1 MPLERSA
8 ACSARFAHTT
18 NPVHIRPHARPALA
32 LQPRAAHAEGMTKAN
47 SSAAISTDPSG
58 AAGGDW
64 RSAGSKEKKAK
75 GGSAQVI
82 LTLVAQTAPAL
93 AQAGMIWY
101 VVGQGRWMLLLLL
114 LPSLTGTLAMVL
126 LSLLRMHRR
135 SSSTPPAGAQLKYGT
150 VSDRAS
156 LSTTTE
162 NETLQD
168 LAQLA
173 SNPGPQLESRLLGS
187 RRSGSQG
194 LPWQGIVHAWLAAS
208 GRSAPAVIGIRPDRG
223 PLVIDLPRDG
233 PHALV
238 AGTTGSGKSV
248 FLQTWCLALAASQPP
263 DRLNLVL
270 LDFKGGAGFGLLAR
284 LPHTV
289 GCVTNLD
296 LDRAVRALNGL
307 QRELERRQ
315 RLVAR
320 AGVEDTARMADPPA
334 RLVVIIDE
342 FQALRQLLPDYL
354 DRLTSLASQGRSLGM
369 NLVACTQQTMGQV
382 SAQMRANMNLGIC
395 LRVRDPLQSRE
406 LLGSSC
412 ATAIDPACPGLG
424 FLEQGRGPQAFRTC
438 PSADPQALVGE
449 IVKASRFCGSRPPAP
464 LFSPPLPEH
473 DPACGQV
480 LWQSGRPQIPLGH
493 MDDGV
498 LLHLYRLPL
507 NGHTALIG
515 PRGRGKSTLLAL
527 LARSLLTLMKPGARP
542 EPSFDLRITR
552 RTGHGYSSRDF
563 PGPVP
568 SPPQGRQDGSRALV
582 WILDDAQ
589 DLLDPLCRDPL
600 APLLQEALGQEGT
613 TVILAVDTASA
624 LHRPERFS
632 RRLVFPCGE
641 RGADLAAGIP
651 ADQLATLPTRA
662 SAIPGRCLVLEA
674 GLAIPLQVFSLAVKQ
689 MNP

>member
-1 MPLERSA
+1 
-8 ACSARFAHTT
+8 
-18 NPVHIRPHARPALA
+18 
-32 LQPRAAHAEGMTKAN
+32 MTKAP
-47 SSAAISTDPSG
+47 SLTAAPPEGVRVGPETLNETENDHPHP
-58 AAGGDW
+58 AN
-64 RSAGSKEKKAK
+64 K
-75 GGSAQVI
+75 GRTQVF

-101 VVGQGRWMLLLLL
+101 VVAQGRWMLLLFL

-126 LSLLRMHRR
+126 LSLLRAHRQPPSASPAR
-135 SSSTPPAGAQLKYGT
+135 AQVEYNTASGRAFPST
-150 VSDRAS
+150 
-156 LSTTTE
+156 STEDQIRQEMT
-162 NETLQD
+162 
-168 LAQLA
+168 QLA
-173 SNPGPQLESRLLGS
+173 SYPGPQLESRLLGS
-187 RRSGSQG
+187 GASGAHGQ
-194 LPWQGIVHAWLAAS
+194 LWQSIVHTWLAAS
-208 GRSAPAVIGIRPDRG
+208 GSTAPAVIGIRPDHS
-223 PLVIDLPRDG
+223 PLVIDLPSDG

-320 AGVEDTARMADPPA
+320 AGVENTALMADPPA
-334 RLVVIIDE
+334 RLVVVIDE

-369 NLVACTQQTMGQV
+369 NLVVCTQQTMGQV

-412 ATAIDPACPGLG
+412 ATAIDPACPGQG
-424 FLEQGRGPQAFRTC
+424 FLERGRGPQAFRTC
-438 PSADPQALVGE
+438 PAADPQAL
-449 IVKASRFCGSRPPAP
+449 IDQIIKASLFCGSRPPAP

-473 DPACGQV
+473 DPAYGQI
-480 LWQSGRPQIPLGH
+480 LWQSGWPLIPLGRI
-493 MDDGV
+493 DDGV

-507 NGHTALIG
+507 KGHTALIG
-515 PRGRGKSTLLAL
+515 TRGRGKSNLLAL
-527 LARSLLTLMKPGARP
+527 LARSLLPLMKPEARP
-542 EPSFDLRITR
+542 ESSFDLRITR

-563 PGPVP
+563 AGPVP
-568 SPPQGRQDGSRALV
+568 APPHSRQNSKRRLV

-589 DLLDPLCRDPL
+589 DLLDPLSRDPL

-613 TVILAVDTASA
+613 SVVLAVDTTSA
-624 LHRPERFS
+624 LRRPERFS

>member
-1 MPLERSA
+1 MTKVHSLA
-8 ACSARFAHTT
+8 SAR
-18 NPVHIRPHARPALA
+18 P
-32 LQPRAAHAEGMTKAN
+32 
-47 SSAAISTDPSG
+47 SSAAVG
-58 AAGGDW
+58 HG
-64 RSAGSKEKKAK
+64 SANDAEYDHPRYANK
-75 GGSAQVI
+75 GRAQVI
-82 LTLVAQTAPAL
+82 LTVVAQTAPAL

-135 SSSTPPAGAQLKYGT
+135 SSSAPPAGAQSAYGT

-156 LSTTTE
+156 LSMTTE

-168 LAQLA
+168 LAGLA
-173 SNPGPQLESRLLGS
+173 SDPCPQLESRLLESGP
-187 RRSGSQG
+187 SGSQG
-194 LPWQGIVHAWLAAS
+194 LPWQGIVRAWLAAS
-208 GRSAPAVIGIRPDRG
+208 GTSAPAVIGIRPDHG

-334 RLVVIIDE
+334 RLVVVIDE

-424 FLEQGRGPQAFRTC
+424 FLEQGRGLQAFRTC
-438 PSADPQALVGE
+438 PAADPQVLVGQ

-473 DPACGQV
+473 DPACGQI
-480 LWQSGRPQIPLGH
+480 LWRSGQPQIPLGH

-507 NGHTALIG
+507 SGHTALIG
-515 PRGRGKSTLLAL
+515 PPGRGKSTLLAL

-552 RTGHGYSSRDF
+552 RTGHGYRSRDF
-563 PGPVP
+563 PATVP
-568 SPPQGRQDGSRALV
+568 PPPHGRQDGSRALV

-589 DLLDPLCRDPL
+589 DLLDPLCQDPL
-600 APLLQEALGQEGT
+600 ASLLQEALGQEAT

-624 LHRPERFS
+624 LRRPERFS

-641 RGADLAAGIP
+641 RGADLAASIP

-689 MNP
+689 MDP

>member
-1 MPLERSA
+1 MTNAHSLANTLSA
-8 ACSARFAHTT
+8 SATIGSQTSIETENDH
-18 NPVHIRPHARPALA
+18 PRPANKS
-32 LQPRAAHAEGMTKAN
+32 R
-47 SSAAISTDPSG
+47 
-58 AAGGDW
+58 
-64 RSAGSKEKKAK
+64 
-75 GGSAQVI
+75 AQVI

-126 LSLLRMHRR
+126 LSLLRAHYRPP
-135 SSSTPPAGAQLKYGT
+135 SSPPARPQREYGT
-150 VSDRAS
+150 APNCAA
-156 LSTTTE
+156 LSTNTVDKTR
-162 NETLQD
+162 QD
-168 LAQLA
+168 LAELA
-173 SNPGPQLESRLLGS
+173 SEPGPQLESRLSESATS
-187 RRSGSQG
+187 RAHG
-194 LPWQGIVHAWLAAS
+194 LLWQGIVHAWLAAT
-208 GRSAPAVIGIRPDRG
+208 RTTAPAVIGICPEHN
-223 PLVIDLPRDG
+223 PLIIDLPRDG

-248 FLQTWCLALAASQPP
+248 FLQTWCLSLAASQPP

-270 LDFKGGAGFGLLAR
+270 LDFKGGAGFSLLAR

-315 RLVAR
+315 RLVSA
-320 AGVEDTARMADPPA
+320 AGVADTSLMADPPA
-334 RLVVIIDE
+334 RLVVVIDE

-354 DRLTSLASQGRSLGM
+354 GKLTSLASQGRSLGM

-412 ATAIDPACPGLG
+412 ATAITPACPGLG
-424 FLEQGRGPQAFRTC
+424 FLDRGQGPQAFRTC
-438 PSADPQALVGE
+438 PADDPQALVE
-449 IVKASRFCGSRPPAP
+449 QIIKASRFCGSRPPAP
-464 LFSPPLPEH
+464 LFSTPLPEN
-473 DPACGQV
+473 DPACGHV
-480 LWQSGRPQIPLGH
+480 LWQSGRPLMPLGH
-493 MDDGV
+493 IDDGV
-498 LLHLYRLPL
+498 LLHIYRLPIK
-507 NGHTALIG
+507 GHTALIG

-527 LARSLLTLMKPGARP
+527 LARSLVALMKPGAQPRP
-542 EPSFDLRITR
+542 NFDLRITR
-552 RTGHGYSSRDF
+552 RTGHDYSSRDF
-563 PGPVP
+563 PGSVP
-568 SPPQGRQDGSRALV
+568 APPQSRQDGRRGLV

-589 DLLDPLCRDPL
+589 DLLDPLCQDPL
-600 APLLQEALGQEGT
+600 APLLQEALEQEDAA
-613 TVILAVDTASA
+613 VILAVDTASA
-624 LHRPERFS
+624 LRRTERFS

-689 MNP
+689 MDP

>member
-1 MPLERSA
+1 MTKVHSLA
-8 ACSARFAHTT
+8 SAR
-18 NPVHIRPHARPALA
+18 P
-32 LQPRAAHAEGMTKAN
+32 
-47 SSAAISTDPSG
+47 SSAAVG
-58 AAGGDW
+58 H
-64 RSAGSKEKKAK
+64 
-75 GGSAQVI
+75 GSANDAEYDHPRYANKGRAPVI
-82 LTLVAQTAPAL
+82 LTVVAQTAPAL

-135 SSSTPPAGAQLKYGT
+135 SSSAPPAGAQSAYGT

-156 LSTTTE
+156 LSMTTE

-168 LAQLA
+168 LAGLA
-173 SNPGPQLESRLLGS
+173 SDPGPQLESRLLESGP
-187 RRSGSQG
+187 SGSQG
-194 LPWQGIVHAWLAAS
+194 LPWQGIVRAWLAAS
-208 GRSAPAVIGIRPDRG
+208 GTSAPAVIGIRPDHG

-334 RLVVIIDE
+334 RLVVVIDE

-438 PSADPQALVGE
+438 PAADPQALVGQ

-552 RTGHGYSSRDF
+552 LTGHGYSSRDF

-568 SPPQGRQDGSRALV
+568 SPPQGHRDSSRALV

-613 TVILAVDTASA
+613 SVILAVETASA
-624 LHRPERFS
+624 LRRPERFS

-651 ADQLATLPTRA
+651 SDQLATLPTRA

>member
-1 MPLERSA
+1 
-8 ACSARFAHTT
+8 
-18 NPVHIRPHARPALA
+18 
-32 LQPRAAHAEGMTKAN
+32 MTKAP
-47 SSAAISTDPSG
+47 SLTAAPP
-58 AAGGDW
+58 AGVKVGPETLNETENDHPHP
-64 RSAGSKEKKAK
+64 ANK
-75 GGSAQVI
+75 GRTQVF

-101 VVGQGRWMLLLLL
+101 VVAQGRWMLLLFL

-126 LSLLRMHRR
+126 LSLLRAHRQ
-135 SSSTPPAGAQLKYGT
+135 PPSASPARAQVEYNTASG
-150 VSDRAS
+150 RAFP
-156 LSTTTE
+156 STTTE
-162 NETLQD
+162 DQIRQEMT
-168 LAQLA
+168 QLA
-173 SNPGPQLESRLLGS
+173 SYPGPQLESRLLGS
-187 RRSGSQG
+187 GASGAHGQ
-194 LPWQGIVHAWLAAS
+194 LWQSIVHTWLAAS
-208 GRSAPAVIGIRPDRG
+208 GSTAPAVIGIRPDHS
-223 PLVIDLPRDG
+223 PLVIDLPSDG

-315 RLVAR
+315 RLVAG
-320 AGVEDTARMADPPA
+320 AGVENTALMADPPA
-334 RLVVIIDE
+334 RLVVVIDE

-412 ATAIDPACPGLG
+412 ATAIDPACPGQG
-424 FLEQGRGPQAFRTC
+424 FLERGRGPQAFRTC
-438 PSADPQALVGE
+438 PAADPQAL
-449 IVKASRFCGSRPPAP
+449 IDQIIKASRFCGSRPPAP

-473 DPACGQV
+473 DPAYGQI
-480 LWQSGRPQIPLGH
+480 LWQSGWPLIPLGRI
-493 MDDGV
+493 DDGV

-507 NGHTALIG
+507 KGHTALIG
-515 PRGRGKSTLLAL
+515 TRGRGKSNLLAL
-527 LARSLLTLMKPGARP
+527 LARSLLPLMKPEARP
-542 EPSFDLRITR
+542 ESSFDLRITR

-563 PGPVP
+563 AGPVP
-568 SPPQGRQDGSRALV
+568 APPHSRQNSKRRLV

-589 DLLDPLCRDPL
+589 DLLDPLSRDPL

-613 TVILAVDTASA
+613 SVVLAVDTTSA
-624 LHRPERFS
+624 LRRLERFS

-651 ADQLATLPTRA
+651 ADQLATLSSRA
-662 SAIPGRCLVLEA
+662 GTIPGRCLVLEA

-689 MNP
+689 TDP

>member
-1 MPLERSA
+1 MIKALPSATTVTSSGAVGPGPSTETGDDKPRSA
-8 ACSARFAHTT
+8 
-18 NPVHIRPHARPALA
+18 NK
-32 LQPRAAHAEGMTKAN
+32 G
-47 SSAAISTDPSG
+47 
-58 AAGGDW
+58 
-64 RSAGSKEKKAK
+64 RS
-75 GGSAQVI
+75 QVI

-114 LPSLTGTLAMVL
+114 IPSLTGTLAMVL
-126 LSLLRMHRR
+126 LNLLRAHRQP
-135 SSSTPPAGAQLKYGT
+135 SLAPPASAQLAYSPA
-150 VSDRAS
+150 SDRAS
-156 LSTTTE
+156 PSTTTE
-162 NETLQD
+162 DQTRQD
-168 LAQLA
+168 LAELA
-173 SNPGPQLESRLLGS
+173 ADPGLQLESRLS
-187 RRSGSQG
+187 RSGASEAHGQ
-194 LPWQGIVHAWLAAS
+194 LWQGIVHAWLAAS
-208 GRSAPAVIGIRPDRG
+208 GSTAPAVIGIRPDHS

-320 AGVEDTARMADPPA
+320 AGVEDTALMPDPPA
-334 RLVVIIDE
+334 RLVVVIDE

-424 FLEQGRGPQAFRTC
+424 FLEEGRGPQAFRTC
-438 PSADPQALVGE
+438 PAADPHSLVDQ
-449 IVKASRFCGSRPPAP
+449 IIKASRFCGSRPPAP

-473 DPACGQV
+473 DPACGKT
-480 LWQSGRPQIPLGH
+480 LWQSGRPLIPLGH
-493 MDDGV
+493 TDDGV

-507 NGHTALIG
+507 RGHTALIG
-515 PRGRGKSTLLAL
+515 PPGHGKSTLLAL
-527 LARSLLTLMKPGARP
+527 LVRSLLTLMKPGDRP
-542 EPSFDLRITR
+542 EPCFDLRITR

-568 SPPQGRQDGSRALV
+568 APPDGRQHENRGLV

-600 APLLQEALGQEGT
+600 ASLLQEALGQEGT
-613 TVILAVDTASA
+613 TVVLAVDTASA
-624 LHRPERFS
+624 LRRPERFS

-651 ADQLATLPTRA
+651 ADQPATLSTRA

-689 MNP
+689 MDP

>member
-1 MPLERSA
+1 
-8 ACSARFAHTT
+8 
-18 NPVHIRPHARPALA
+18 
-32 LQPRAAHAEGMTKAN
+32 MTKAHSIATALP
-47 SSAAISTDPSG
+47 SSVTVGQETSKKVESDHP
-58 AAGGDW
+58 
-64 RSAGSKEKKAK
+64 RSANKSRV
-75 GGSAQVI
+75 QVA

-126 LSLLRMHRR
+126 LSLLRAHRQP
-135 SSSTPPAGAQLKYGT
+135 SPPPPARTQLVYSPA
-150 VSDRAS
+150 SDRAS
-156 LSTTTE
+156 PSTTTGNQIE
-162 NETLQD
+162 QD
-168 LAQLA
+168 LAQLV
-173 SNPGPQLESRLLGS
+173 SGPGPQLESRLLGS
-187 RRSGSQG
+187 RTPGAHG
-194 LPWQGIVHAWLAAS
+194 LLWQGIVHSWLAAS
-208 GRSAPAVIGIRPDRG
+208 GPTAPAVIGIRPDHS

-284 LPHTV
+284 LPQTV

-296 LDRAVRALNGL
+296 LDRATRALNGL

-315 RLVAR
+315 RLVAG
-320 AGVEDTARMADPPA
+320 AGVEDTALMSDPPA
-334 RLVVIIDE
+334 RLVVVIDE

-369 NLVACTQQTMGQV
+369 NLVACTQQTMGQI

-438 PSADPQALVGE
+438 PAADPQALVGQ
-449 IVKASRFCGSRPPAP
+449 IIKASRFCGSRPPAP

-473 DPACGQV
+473 DPACGQI
-480 LWQSGRPQIPLGH
+480 LWQSGQPQIPLGH

-507 NGHTALIG
+507 SGHTALIG
-515 PRGRGKSTLLAL
+515 PPGRGKSTLLAL

-542 EPSFDLRITR
+542 EPGFDLRITR
-552 RTGHGYSSRDF
+552 RTGHGYRSRDF
-563 PGPVP
+563 PATVP
-568 SPPQGRQDGSRALV
+568 PPPHGRQDGSRALV

-589 DLLDPLCRDPL
+589 DLLDPLCQDPL
-600 APLLQEALGQEGT
+600 APLLQEALGQEAT

-624 LHRPERFS
+624 LRRPERFS

-689 MNP
+689 TNP

>member
-1 MPLERSA
+1 
-8 ACSARFAHTT
+8 
-18 NPVHIRPHARPALA
+18 
-32 LQPRAAHAEGMTKAN
+32 MTKAP
-47 SSAAISTDPSG
+47 SLTAAPP
-58 AAGGDW
+58 AGVKVGPETLNETENDHPHP
-64 RSAGSKEKKAK
+64 ANK
-75 GGSAQVI
+75 GRTQVF
-82 LTLVAQTAPAL
+82 LTLVAQTAPVL

-101 VVGQGRWMLLLLL
+101 VVAQGRWMLLLFL

-126 LSLLRMHRR
+126 LSLLRAHRQ
-135 SSSTPPAGAQLKYGT
+135 PPSASPARAQVEYNTASG
-150 VSDRAS
+150 RAFP
-156 LSTTTE
+156 STTTE
-162 NETLQD
+162 DQIRQEMT
-168 LAQLA
+168 QLA
-173 SNPGPQLESRLLGS
+173 SYPGPQLESRLLGS
-187 RRSGSQG
+187 GASGAHGQ
-194 LPWQGIVHAWLAAS
+194 LWQSIVHTWLAAS
-208 GRSAPAVIGIRPDRG
+208 GSTAPAVIGIRPDHS
-223 PLVIDLPRDG
+223 PLVIDLPSDG

-315 RLVAR
+315 RLVAG
-320 AGVEDTARMADPPA
+320 AGVENTALMADPPA
-334 RLVVIIDE
+334 RLVVVIDE

-412 ATAIDPACPGLG
+412 ATAIDPACPGQG
-424 FLEQGRGPQAFRTC
+424 FLERGRGPQAFRTC
-438 PSADPQALVGE
+438 PAADPQAL
-449 IVKASRFCGSRPPAP
+449 IDQIIKASRFCGSRPPAP

-473 DPACGQV
+473 DPAYGQI
-480 LWQSGRPQIPLGH
+480 LWQSGWPLIPLGRI
-493 MDDGV
+493 DDGV

-507 NGHTALIG
+507 KGHTALIG
-515 PRGRGKSTLLAL
+515 TRGRGKSNLLAL
-527 LARSLLTLMKPGARP
+527 LARSLLPLMKPEARP
-542 EPSFDLRITR
+542 ESSFDLRITR

-563 PGPVP
+563 TGTVP
-568 SPPQGRQDGSRALV
+568 APPHSRQNSKRRLV

-589 DLLDPLCRDPL
+589 DLLDPLSRDPL

-613 TVILAVDTASA
+613 SVVLAVDTTSA
-624 LHRPERFS
+624 LRRLERFS

-651 ADQLATLPTRA
+651 ADQLATLSSRA
-662 SAIPGRCLVLEA
+662 GTIPGRCLVLEA

-689 MNP
+689 TDP

>member
-1 MPLERSA
+1 M
-8 ACSARFAHTT
+8 
-18 NPVHIRPHARPALA
+18 I
-32 LQPRAAHAEGMTKAN
+32 KAN
-47 SSAAISTDPSG
+47 SSAAAFPIST
-58 AAGGDW
+58 AGPKVSNQVAGDW
-64 RSAGSKEKKAK
+64 HSASVKERTAKK
-75 GGSAQVI
+75 GRIQVI

-101 VVGQGRWMLLLLL
+101 AVGQGRWILLLLL
-114 LPSLTGTLAMVL
+114 LPSLTGTLAMLL
-126 LSLLRMHRR
+126 LSLLRAHQQ
-135 SSSTPPAGAQLKYGT
+135 PPPSLPAHAQLEYGIA
-150 VSDRAS
+150 SNRAS
-156 LSTTTE
+156 LSTSTE
-162 NETLQD
+162 DQTQQD

-173 SNPGPQLESRLLGS
+173 SDPGPRLESRLLGS
-187 RRSGSQG
+187 GASEAHG
-194 LPWQGIVHAWLAAS
+194 LLWQSIVHAWLAAS
-208 GRSAPAVIGIRPDRG
+208 GKTAPAIIGARPDHR

-296 LDRAVRALNGL
+296 LDQAVRALNGL

-320 AGVEDTARMADPPA
+320 AGVEDTALMSDPPA
-334 RLVVIIDE
+334 RLVVVIDE

-354 DRLTSLASQGRSLGM
+354 DKLTALASQGRSLGM

-395 LRVRDPLQSRE
+395 LRVRDPLQSKE

-438 PSADPQALVGE
+438 PAADPQALVE
-449 IVKASRFCGSRPPAP
+449 QIIKASRFCGSRPPAP
-464 LFSPPLPEH
+464 LFSPPLPER
-473 DPACGQV
+473 DPACGKI
-480 LWQSGRPQIPLGH
+480 LWQSGQPLIPLGRT
-493 MDDGV
+493 DDGV
-498 LLHLYRLPL
+498 LLHLYHLPL
-507 NGHTALIG
+507 KGHTAVIG
-515 PRGRGKSTLLAL
+515 PPGRGKSTLLAL
-527 LARSLLTLMKPGARP
+527 LLRSLLTLMKPGARP

-552 RTGHGYSSRDF
+552 RTGQGYSSRDST
-563 PGPVP
+563 GPVP
-568 SPPQGRQDGSRALV
+568 TPPKGHQRGNRELV
-582 WILDDAQ
+582 WIVDDAQ

-600 APLLQEALGQEGT
+600 SPLLQEALGQEGT
-613 TVILAVDTASA
+613 TVILAVDAASA
-624 LHRPERFS
+624 LRRPERFS

-651 ADQLATLPTRA
+651 ADQLANLSSRA

-689 MNP
+689 SDP

>member
-1 MPLERSA
+1 
-8 ACSARFAHTT
+8 
-18 NPVHIRPHARPALA
+18 
-32 LQPRAAHAEGMTKAN
+32 MTKAP
-47 SSAAISTDPSG
+47 SLTAAPP
-58 AAGGDW
+58 AGVKVGPETLNETENDHPHP
-64 RSAGSKEKKAK
+64 ANK
-75 GGSAQVI
+75 GRTQVF
-82 LTLVAQTAPAL
+82 LTLVAQTAPVL

-101 VVGQGRWMLLLLL
+101 VVAQGRWMLLLFL

-126 LSLLRMHRR
+126 LSLLRAHRQ
-135 SSSTPPAGAQLKYGT
+135 PPSASPARAQVEYNTASG
-150 VSDRAS
+150 RAFP
-156 LSTTTE
+156 STTTE
-162 NETLQD
+162 DQIRQEMT
-168 LAQLA
+168 QLA
-173 SNPGPQLESRLLGS
+173 SYPGPQLESRLLGS
-187 RRSGSQG
+187 GASGAHGQ
-194 LPWQGIVHAWLAAS
+194 LWQSIVHTWLAAS
-208 GRSAPAVIGIRPDRG
+208 GSTAPAVIGIRPDHS
-223 PLVIDLPRDG
+223 PLVIDLPSDG

-315 RLVAR
+315 RLVAG
-320 AGVEDTARMADPPA
+320 AGVENTALMADPPA
-334 RLVVIIDE
+334 RLVVVIDE

-412 ATAIDPACPGLG
+412 ATAIDPACPGQG
-424 FLEQGRGPQAFRTC
+424 FLERGRGPQAFRTC
-438 PSADPQALVGE
+438 PAADPQAL
-449 IVKASRFCGSRPPAP
+449 IDQIIKASLFCGSRPPAP

-473 DPACGQV
+473 DPAYGQI
-480 LWQSGRPQIPLGH
+480 LWQSGWPLIPLGRI
-493 MDDGV
+493 DDGV

-507 NGHTALIG
+507 KGHTALIG
-515 PRGRGKSTLLAL
+515 TRGRGKSNLLAL
-527 LARSLLTLMKPGARP
+527 LARSLLPLMKPEARP
-542 EPSFDLRITR
+542 ESSFDLRITR

-563 PGPVP
+563 AGPVP
-568 SPPQGRQDGSRALV
+568 APPHSRQNSKRRLV

-589 DLLDPLCRDPL
+589 DLLDPLSRDPL

-613 TVILAVDTASA
+613 SVVLAVDTTSA
-624 LHRPERFS
+624 LRRPERFS

-651 ADQLATLPTRA
+651 ADQLATLSSRA
-662 SAIPGRCLVLEA
+662 GTIPGRCLVLEA

-689 MNP
+689 TDP

>member
-1 MPLERSA
+1 MLPSQTL
-8 ACSARFAHTT
+8 
-18 NPVHIRPHARPALA
+18 HAEDMIKAYSS
-32 LQPRAAHAEGMTKAN
+32 AHAFPLSTAGPRVADKA
-47 SSAAISTDPSG
+47 AD
-58 AAGGDW
+58 GDW
-64 RSAGSKEKKAK
+64 HPAGIKERKSKR
-75 GGSAQVI
+75 GRAQVI

-126 LSLLRMHRR
+126 LSLLRTHRQP
-135 SSSTPPAGAQLKYGT
+135 SQSLPAQAQLEYGIA
-150 VSDRAS
+150 SNRAS
-156 LSTTTE
+156 PSTSTE
-162 NETLQD
+162 DQTQRNLTE
-168 LAQLA
+168 LA
-173 SNPGPQLESRLLGS
+173 SYPGPRLESRLLGS
-187 RRSGSQG
+187 GASGAHG
-194 LPWQGIVHAWLAAS
+194 LLWQGIVHAWLATS
-208 GRSAPAVIGIRPDRG
+208 GKTAPAVIGVRPDHS

-296 LDRAVRALNGL
+296 LDLAVRALNGL

-320 AGVEDTARMADPPA
+320 AGVEDTALMTDPPA
-334 RLVVIIDE
+334 RLVVVIDE
-342 FQALRQLLPDYL
+342 FQTLRQLLPDYL

-382 SAQMRANMNLGIC
+382 NAQMRANMNLGIC

-412 ATAIDPACPGLG
+412 ATAIDPSCPGLG
-424 FLEQGRGPQAFRTC
+424 FLEHGLGPQAFRTC
-438 PSADPQALVGE
+438 PAADPQALVGQ
-449 IVKASRFCGSRPPAP
+449 IIKASRFCDNRPPAP
-464 LFSPPLPEH
+464 LFSSPLPEH
-473 DPACGQV
+473 DPACGKI
-480 LWQSGRPQIPLGH
+480 LWQSGRPLIPLGH

-507 NGHTALIG
+507 KGHTALIG
-515 PRGRGKSTLLAL
+515 PPGRGKSTLLAL
-527 LARSLLTLMKPGARP
+527 LTRSLLTLLKPGARP
-542 EPSFDLRITR
+542 KPNFDLRITR
-552 RTGHGYSSRDF
+552 RGAHSYSSRDF

-568 SPPQGRQDGSRALV
+568 APPHGRQGDGRGLV

-589 DLLDPLCRDPL
+589 DLLDPLCQDPL
-600 APLLQEALGQEGT
+600 ASLLREALGQGGT
-613 TVILAVDTASA
+613 TVVLAVDTASA
-624 LHRPERFS
+624 LRRPERFS

-651 ADQLATLPTRA
+651 ADQLATLSTRA
-662 SAIPGRCLVLEA
+662 SAIPGRCLVLEG

>member
-1 MPLERSA
+1 MPLERSV
-8 ACSARFAHTT
+8 ACSDCFTYAT

-32 LQPRAAHAEGMTKAN
+32 LLPRAAHAEGMTKAN
-47 SSAAISTDPSG
+47 SSASMSTDPSG

-64 RSAGSKEKKAK
+64 RSAGSKEKKTK
-75 GGSAQVI
+75 KGSAQVI

-135 SSSTPPAGAQLKYGT
+135 PSSAPPAGAQLKYGT

-156 LSTTTE
+156 ISTTTE

-187 RRSGSQG
+187 GRSGSQG
-194 LPWQGIVHAWLAAS
+194 PPWQGIVRAWLAAS
-208 GRSAPAVIGIRPDRG
+208 GTSAPAVIGIRPDHG

-334 RLVVIIDE
+334 RLVVVIDE

-438 PSADPQALVGE
+438 PAADPQALVGQ

-527 LARSLLTLMKPGARP
+527 LARSLLTMMKPGARP

-613 TVILAVDTASA
+613 TVILAVETASA
-624 LHRPERFS
+624 LRRPERFS

>member
-1 MPLERSA
+1 
-8 ACSARFAHTT
+8 
-18 NPVHIRPHARPALA
+18 
-32 LQPRAAHAEGMTKAN
+32 MTKVHSLASAHP
-47 SSAAISTDPSG
+47 SSAAVG
-58 AAGGDW
+58 HG
-64 RSAGSKEKKAK
+64 SANDAEYDHPRYANK
-75 GGSAQVI
+75 GRAQVI
-82 LTLVAQTAPAL
+82 LTVVAQTAPAL

-101 VVGQGRWMLLLLL
+101 VVDQGRWMLLLLL

-126 LSLLRMHRR
+126 LSLLRAHRR
-135 SSSTPPAGAQLKYGT
+135 PSPAFPARAQLAYSPA
-150 VSDRAS
+150 SDRAS
-156 LSTTTE
+156 PLRTREDQTR
-162 NETLQD
+162 QD
-168 LAQLA
+168 LAQLV
-173 SNPGPQLESRLLGS
+173 SDPGPELESRLLA
-187 RRSGSQG
+187 SGAPGAHG
-194 LPWQGIVHAWLAAS
+194 LLWQGIVHAWLAAS
-208 GRSAPAVIGIRPDRG
+208 GPTAPAVIGIRPDHR

-315 RLVAR
+315 RLVAK
-320 AGVEDTARMADPPA
+320 AGVGDTALMADPPA
-334 RLVVIIDE
+334 RLVVVIDE

-438 PSADPQALVGE
+438 PAVDPRTLVE
-449 IVKASRFCGSRPPAP
+449 QVIKASRFCGCRPPAP

-473 DPACGQV
+473 DPACGNI
-480 LWQSGRPQIPLGH
+480 LWQSGRPLIPLGRS
-493 MDDGV
+493 DDGV
-498 LLHLYRLPL
+498 LLHLYHLPL
-507 NGHTALIG
+507 KGHTALIG
-515 PRGRGKSTLLAL
+515 PPGRGKSTLLAL
-527 LARSLLTLMKPGARP
+527 LARSLIPLMQPGPRP
-542 EPSFDLRITR
+542 GPSFDLRITR

-563 PGPVP
+563 PGPLP
-568 SPPQGRQDGSRALV
+568 EPPKGRHNGSRRLV

-613 TVILAVDTASA
+613 TVVLAVETAGA
-624 LHRPERFS
+624 LRRPERFS

-651 ADQLATLPTRA
+651 ADQLANLSSRA

-689 MNP
+689 SDP